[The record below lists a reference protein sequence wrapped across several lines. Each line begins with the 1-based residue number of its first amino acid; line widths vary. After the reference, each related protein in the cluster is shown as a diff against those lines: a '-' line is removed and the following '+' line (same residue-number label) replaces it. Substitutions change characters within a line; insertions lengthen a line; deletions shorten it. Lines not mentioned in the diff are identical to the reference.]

1 MKLLI
6 ANKGYSSWSQRAWL
20 VLRQF
25 GLPFEE
31 ILEPLYQPD
40 TRERVLAISPSG
52 KVPCLVDGDITVW
65 DSLAIIEYLAETFPD
80 KAIWPTDRAA
90 RAFARAISAEMHSGF
105 TSLRRDYT
113 CNWRRHYAW
122 KVRGDGSAL
131 EDGQRILAI
140 WAEARRRFGA
150 GGPFLFG
157 AFSAADAMFAPV
169 VARFHTY
176 SWPVDAASAAYMAAV
191 RALPACA
198 EWEAAGRAEPWTIA
212 QYELSE

>member
-31 ILEPLYQPD
+31 VLEPLYQPD

-122 KVRGDGSAL
+122 KVRGAGELAYDQLGSKPI
-131 EDGQRILAI
+131 D
-140 WAEARRRFGA
+140 
-150 GGPFLFG
+150 
-157 AFSAADAMFAPV
+157 
-169 VARFHTY
+169 H
-176 SWPVDAASAAYMAAV
+176 VD
-191 RALPACA
+191 L
-198 EWEAAGRAEPWTIA
+198 
-212 QYELSE
+212 